1 MTVTSDRDAA
11 LGDGEEYF
19 GLHET
24 HGCDDQSRVVLEARN
39 VSKVYHLEGVDVE
52 ALRGADL
59 QICEGEMLAIMGPS
73 GSGKSTLMHIL
84 GCLDSPSRGSY
95 RLAGDEVAHLSR
107 GRLATIRNRFIGFV
121 FQNFNLLPR
130 ASLARNVELPM
141 LYGGISR
148 DERRQRAMAMLE
160 QVGLDDRARHR
171 PGQLSGGQR
180 QRAAIARALVTSPDL
195 LLADEPTGNL
205 DQTTGNEVMD
215 IFDALNGVGQTVLLV
230 THDPNVAAHAR
241 RIVRIVDGQISSDE
255 RRRAA

>member
-1 MTVTSDRDAA
+1 MTEQVSAPMTQQASEA
-11 LGDGEEYF
+11 LIELS
-19 GLHET
+19 GLWKT
-24 HGCDDQSRVVLEARN
+24 YDTGSVA
-39 VSKVYHLEGVDVE
+39 VD
-52 ALRGADL
+52 ALRGVDL
-59 QICEGEMLAIMGPS
+59 LVERGDYVAIMGPS

-84 GCLDSPSRGSY
+84 GCLDSPSKGSY

>member
-1 MTVTSDRDAA
+1 MSDLLIELRELWKTYDT
-11 LGDGEEYF
+11 GD
-19 GLHET
+19 
-24 HGCDDQSRVVLEARN
+24 VA
-39 VSKVYHLEGVDVE
+39 VD
-52 ALRGADL
+52 ALRGVDL
-59 QICEGEMLAIMGPS
+59 TVERGDYVAIMGPS

-84 GCLDSPSRGSY
+84 GCLDSPSKGSY
-95 RLAGDEVAHLSR
+95 KLAGDEVAHLSR

-130 ASLARNVELPM
+130 ATLARNVELPL
-141 LYGGISR
+141 LYGGLKR
-148 DERRQRAMAMLE
+148 EERRKRAMEMLE
-160 QVGLDDRARHR
+160 QVGLDDRSRHR

-215 IFDALNGVGQTVLLV
+215 IFDALNGIGQTVLIV
-230 THDPNVAAHAR
+230 SHDPNVAAHAR
-241 RIVRIVDGQISSDE
+241 RLVRIVDGKISSDE